1 MSRPEFEISTD
12 WTGHAKPGHWY
23 GRYYADWE
31 AALKRNLTT
40 AVNTT
45 REALQHMVSRRD
57 GRVVMVSSLSGPV
70 MAYPNDAGY
79 HAETVVSTP

>member
-1 MSRPEFEISTD
+1 MTSFTRSNSAGPVDQFPD
-12 WTGHAKPGHWY
+12 
-23 GRYYADWE
+23 ADWE

-45 REALQHMVSRRD
+45 REALQHMVSRPD